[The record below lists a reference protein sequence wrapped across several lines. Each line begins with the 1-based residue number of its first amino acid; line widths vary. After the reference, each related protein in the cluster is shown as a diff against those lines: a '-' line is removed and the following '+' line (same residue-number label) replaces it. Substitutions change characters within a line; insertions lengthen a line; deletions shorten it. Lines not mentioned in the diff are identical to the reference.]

1 MHLNSLSIGSST
13 AKSIGFIQEHRSPVL
28 GVGFGNS
35 FSIFAP
41 VFSGRFKF
49 LAILLVGAVLSSCHY
64 NKMLKSTDLEAKQ
77 AFAIK
82 LYNKKK
88 YYKALPLFEEL
99 ITMFRGTKKSEMT
112 YYYYA
117 YTNYYLE
124 DYETAAYDFGN
135 FATSFPASQYA
146 EECAYMHAYCYFLD
160 SPEYSL
166 DQTNTVKALNEL
178 QLFIDQFPHSSRIE
192 ECNKLIDQL
201 RYKLETKDYENAKLY
216 YHMQEYKSSY
226 TAFKNLLKDYPA
238 TIYREESLFL
248 AFKSAFLLAE
258 NSFEAKKSERYGIA
272 MTSYSEFTAAY
283 PVSKFRK
290 EADGIADDCKK
301 RIEKLNAMTLN

>member
-1 MHLNSLSIGSST
+1 MPSKCFKNKDWNPPG
-13 AKSIGFIQEHRSPVL
+13 Q
-28 GVGFGNS
+28 VGNICQKRINFY
-35 FSIFAP
+35 IFAA
-41 VFSGRFKF
+41 VFPGKLRI
-49 LAILLVGAVLSSCHY
+49 LAFLLVLAVMSSCRY

-77 AFAIK
+77 AYAIK
-82 LYNKKK
+82 LFNKKK

-99 ITMFRGTKKSEMT
+99 ITMFRGTKKSELT

-146 EECAYMHAYCYFLD
+146 EECAYMHAYCYYLD

-178 QLFIDQFPHSSRIE
+178 QLFIDQYPQSQRVQ
-192 ECNKLIDQL
+192 ECNVLIDKL
-201 RYKLETKDYENAKLY
+201 RYKLETKDYQNAKLY
-216 YHMQEYKSSY
+216 YHMQEYKASY

-238 TIYREESLFL
+238 TVYREESLFL

-258 NSFEAKKSERYGIA
+258 NSIEAKKSERYSTA
-272 MTSYSEFTAAY
+272 LLSYSEFTAAY
-283 PVSKFRK
+283 PESRYRK

-301 RIEKLNAMTLN
+301 RLEKLSAMNF